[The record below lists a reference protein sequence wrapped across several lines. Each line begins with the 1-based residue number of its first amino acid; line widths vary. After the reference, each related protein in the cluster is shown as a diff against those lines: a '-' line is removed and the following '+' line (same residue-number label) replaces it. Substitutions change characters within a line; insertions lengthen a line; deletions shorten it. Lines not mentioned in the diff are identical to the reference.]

1 MAVFLLD
8 TNVII
13 DAINGKR
20 GRAQLMDDLLEQG
33 NILACC
39 SINVTEVYAGMRP
52 QEAKLTEEVLLSLR
66 FFEVTWVVARRAGE
80 LKYAWAKKG
89 HTLVLSDVTIAAIA
103 LSNRITL
110 VTNNRKHFP
119 MTELKF
125 LPLPEGS
132 PGSESR

>member
-20 GRAQLMDDLLEQG
+20 GRSLLLRDLLEQR

-52 QEAKLTEEVLLSLR
+52 HEAEVTEAFLRSLSYY
-66 FFEVTWVVARRAGE
+66 EVTWDVARRAGE
-80 LKYAWAKKG
+80 LKYLWAKKG
-89 HTLVLSDVTIAAIA
+89 QTLDLSDVTIAAIA
-103 LSNRITL
+103 LANGITL
-110 VTNNRKHFP
+110 VTDNRKHFP
-119 MTELKF
+119 MTDLKLLQ
-125 LPLPEGS
+125 LPDVSTPH
-132 PGSESR
+132 